1 MIDRIINEFFPETK
15 YTVNTYDDLIKL
27 ITKYCETR
35 EILMTEQDIE
45 KIKTKFEPKY
55 KDYLQK
61 FGKGLPGGVK
71 ADVVFQQLSL
81 KFGAKAAREAMKSIS
96 NVDYRTDLSP

>member
-1 MIDRIINEFFPETK
+1 M
-15 YTVNTYDDLIKL
+15 
-27 ITKYCETR
+27 TKYCETR
-35 EILMTEQDIE
+35 ETLMTEQDIE
-45 KIKTKFEPKY
+45 KIKAKFQSTY

-71 ADVVFQQLSL
+71 ADVVFQQLSK
-81 KFGAKAAREAMKSIS
+81 KFSAKAAREAMRSIC